1 MTDRLIDG
9 WWNCYTDFWTAS
21 QLTHKLVDRWWLTD
35 SLIYRLTYCCT
46 DRLWVNTQTKNNTVM
61 LHLVCFCPY
70 HIAEFKLMTMY
81 LGQLLLCSTW
91 MTFENSFLHQ
101 CLDCKMHQVTW
112 ELAHHLNESGP
123 LYSFKIGEAFHL
135 MITPI
140 PKHWRYNPSHTLSLF
155 LKQTHT
161 FLSNKI
167 TGESF
172 TRSFLPC
179 KANLHLPLF
188 WPYSIPLLEW
198 QTSKSLT
205 LYTRISVCIIS
216 TLFSIHF
223 LRCWKLKGSLFNNQE
238 FLWLVIVP
246 IIIVTLILD
255 SGLLLYH

>member
-1 MTDRLIDG
+1 
-9 WWNCYTDFWTAS
+9 
-21 QLTHKLVDRWWLTD
+21 
-35 SLIYRLTYCCT
+35 
-46 DRLWVNTQTKNNTVM
+46 
-61 LHLVCFCPY
+61 
-70 HIAEFKLMTMY
+70 MY

-140 PKHWRYNPSHTLSLF
+140 PKHWRYNPAHTLSQATLSLSLF
-155 LKQTHT
+155 LKQTYT

-167 TGESF
+167 TGKGF

-188 WPYSIPLLEW
+188 WPYSILLLEW

-205 LYTRISVCIIS
+205 LYTLTSVCIIS
-216 TLFSIHF
+216 TLFSLHS
-223 LRCWKLKGSLFNNQE
+223 LRYWKLKGSLFNNQE
-238 FLWLVIVP
+238 FLWLAIVP
-246 IIIVTLILD
+246 IVLVTWILD